1 MAEFKIATEKFATL
15 QGSVVVVTGASSGIG
30 LATTTL
36 LLDVGAFVVAGD
48 MSPVP
53 VEHENLSFQKTD
65 IISWQDLQAL
75 FGLAQER
82 HGKVDHVFANAG
94 IPGRTIFIEDR
105 VDENGLLLEPDLKVI
120 DVNLKGTIFTA
131 TLGLHYIKK
140 QGKGSI
146 VITASASSFQR
157 FGFTDYTVS
166 KHGVLGYM
174 RGLVPSLNILHPSIR
189 INAISPNWTATGIVA
204 KDIVEGIGAKVQG
217 PEVPARSAVLLMAD
231 DTRQGQLIY
240 SVHGRYV
247 EIEEA
252 VLLKSVREN
261 IVLKYQ
267 PEEDTAFDK
276 MAKLCFKDVQKPS
289 D

>member
-1 MAEFKIATEKFATL
+1 M
-15 QGSVVVVTGASSGIG
+15 
-30 LATTTL
+30 
-36 LLDVGAFVVAGD
+36 VAGD
-48 MSPVP
+48 LSPVP
-53 VEHENLSFQKTD
+53 IEHENLSFQKTD
-65 IISWQDLQAL
+65 ITSWQDLQAL

-82 HGKVDHVFANAG
+82 HDKVDHVFANAG
-94 IPGRTIFIEDR
+94 IPGRTIFIEDK

-140 QGKGSI
+140 HGKGSI

-157 FGFTDYTVS
+157 FGFTDYSMYQNFPVCWSANVLSDTQLAVS

-204 KDIVEGIGAKVQG
+204 KDVVEGIGAKVQG

-231 DTRQGQLIY
+231 DARQGQLIY

-267 PEEDTAFDK
+267 PEEDSAFDN
-276 MAKLCFKDVQKPS
+276 MAKMCFKDVQKPS